1 MVASIQR
8 VALVGGTHGGEFTGA
23 FLAKKFQQFLPQIQR
38 NDVKTIALLANE
50 KAFNMARRYIDTD
63 LNRAFNP
70 QDLENPQL
78 INYEQSRAKTIAQQI
93 HSEKI
98 DLIIDLHST
107 TANMGLTIILSS
119 SHPYLLRLAAYL
131 TEINPKVK
139 ILRHPPN
146 QNASYLR
153 SLVEL
158 GITIEVGAVA
168 NGLLDAKLFQETEDL
183 IHAILDYIEADRQG
197 QPSATEANL
206 TSYRILE
213 KVDYPRNEEG
223 EIQAMIH
230 PQLQFQDY
238 KPLHPG
244 NPMFITF
251 DGKDI
256 FYEGESTVYPVF
268 INEAAYYEKRI
279 AMYLTQ
285 KQKKEYS
292 FEVQE
297 DRTPRSINSDELLPE
312 PK

>member
-8 VALVGGTHGGEFTGA
+8 VALVGGTHGGELIGVFMVN
-23 FLAKKFQQFLPQIQR
+23 KFQQFPLQIQR
-38 NDVKTIALLANE
+38 NGVKTVTLLANK
-50 KAFNMARRYIDTD
+50 KAVAMGRRYIDTD

-78 INYEQSRAKTIAQQI
+78 INYEQSRAKTIARQI

-119 SHPYLLRLAAYL
+119 GHPYLLRLAAYL

-139 ILRHPPN
+139 ILRYPPN
-146 QNASYLR
+146 QNASYLI

-158 GITIEVGAVA
+158 GIAIEVGAVA

-183 IHAILDYIEADRQG
+183 IHVILDYIEADRQG

-206 TSYRILE
+206 TSYRILG
-213 KVDYPRNEEG
+213 KVDYPRNKYG

-230 PQLQFQDY
+230 PRLQFQDY

-256 FYEGESTVYPVF
+256 FYKGESTVYPVF
-268 INEAAYYEKRI
+268 INEAAYYEKGI
-279 AMYLTQ
+279 AMHLTQ
-285 KQKKEYS
+285 KHKEKYS
-292 FEVQE
+292 FA
-297 DRTPRSINSDELLPE
+297 
-312 PK
+312 